1 MGYILVT
8 DPIGKLLARKP
19 RVHFI
24 CPVNSEY
31 TYKNVFLRS
40 LQANRYASLTKFIG
54 ATSAAQAFNESI
66 VHLPPG
72 EIAVLVHQDVYLPP
86 YWTDRM
92 EAIFENLRVG
102 VAGCVGA
109 NATGFFADLY
119 ASQTEHIEYNLD
131 KMPALVESLDELLL
145 AFPSDTPIRLDPEL
159 GWHMYGADA
168 CVQAKKLGV
177 DAYAL
182 RNCVVHMCS
191 RVNYNPMLDPTFQH
205 SLAVFIRKNPGPIR
219 TTMVTVHENGHVTS
233 P

>member
-1 MGYILVT
+1 MGYILVA
-8 DPIGKLLARKP
+8 DPIGKLLGRKP

-24 CPVNSEY
+24 CPVNNEY

-40 LQANRYASLTKFIG
+40 LQANRYASLTKVIG
-54 ATSAAQAFNESI
+54 ATSGAQAFNESI

-92 EAIFENLRVG
+92 EAIFDNLEFG

-109 NATGFFADLY
+109 GSSGFFADLY

-131 KMPALVESLDELLL
+131 KLPALVDSLDELLL
-145 AFPSDTPIRLDPEL
+145 AFPSDTPIRLDPDL

-168 CVQAKKLGV
+168 CVQAKKWGLQP
-177 DAYAL
+177 YAI
-182 RNCVVHMCS
+182 RNSVVHMCS
-191 RVNYNPMLDPTFQH
+191 RVNYVPTLDPTFLR
-205 SLAVFIRKNPGPIR
+205 SLAIFIRKHPDPIR
-219 TTMVTVHENGHVTS
+219 TTMVTVHFDGRITS